1 MAADTVKSAS
11 ITTLNGAP
19 QNATSPTQ
27 LTEGVGAP
35 GRLVDHSDFV
45 AASAAGLVDLSSIYK
60 MVRLPTQCILKLG
73 RLFTKAGLDSSTGLA
88 VNLGAYYS
96 DSTQDG
102 TPASLQGTAIDVDCF
117 MAAKAFGQSG
127 AGSEL
132 DALSN
137 LDANLRNSQLWAQ
150 CGLASDPGGYIDIVL
165 AVQTI
170 ASGTAAAGNIVL
182 NLEVVN

>member
-11 ITTLNGAP
+11 ITTLDGAP

-45 AASAAGLVDLSSIYK
+45 AMTTGGLADTASKYK

-73 RLFTKAGLDSSTGLA
+73 RLFTKAGLDTSTGLK
-88 VNLGAYYS
+88 VDLGAYYS

-102 TPASLQGTAIDVDCF
+102 TPASLQGTVIDADCF
-117 MAAKAFGQSG
+117 MAAVAFGQSS
-127 AGSEL
+127 AGSEVN
-132 DALSN
+132 ALSS

-165 AVQTI
+165 AVQTVV
-170 ASGTAAAGNIVL
+170 SGTAVAGNVVL
-182 NLEVVN
+182 NVEVVN

>member
-11 ITTLNGAP
+11 ITVLDGAP

-27 LTEGVGAP
+27 LTEGVGAA
-35 GRLVDHSDFV
+35 GRLVDHSDYV
-45 AASAAGLVDLSSIYK
+45 AATAGGLVDLTSKYK
-60 MVRLPTQCILKLG
+60 MVRLPTQCIIKLG
-73 RLFTKAGLDSSTGLA
+73 RLFTKSGLDSSTGLA
-88 VNLGAYYS
+88 VDLGAYYS

-117 MAAKAFGQSG
+117 MAAQAFGRSG
-127 AGSEL
+127 AGSDL
-132 DALSN
+132 NALSN
-137 LDANLRNSQLWAQ
+137 LDANLRNSQLWEQ

-165 AVQTI
+165 AVQAI

-182 NLEVVN
+182 NIETVN